1 MRDQVVETVID
12 KYYERSQIGITKY
25 GTTLENNNSDNYLKH
40 LQEELMDST
49 LYIQK
54 LMDLKKELTILVK
67 DNPNDQDLGR
77 KIRKLVS

>member
-1 MRDQVVETVID
+1 MRDQVVETVIN
-12 KYYERSQIGITKY
+12 KYYDRSQVGITKY
-25 GTTLENNNSDNYLKH
+25 GTTLETNNSDNYLKH

-54 LMDLKKELTILVK
+54 LMDLKKEVTILVK